1 MKELLELPH
10 IPTPNARKIH
20 EFYDKLS
27 YCVQSLES
35 LKQLHTVNGMASMTL
50 EKLPAIRGDL
60 VRNDPEWETWGF
72 TKLTEALKRWTRQNP
87 IKSAKE
93 KPNQVFHTQQNEGK
107 CRCVYCHASN
117 HKPSEGTAVT
127 SIEKRKRIL
136 TRKKLCF
143 NCTGPY
149 HRSVKF
155 IRKSSAHRR
164 WGHWITSNFAAD
176 AWSALPLSLR
186 DVPTLSQFKRGIKK
200 ALF

>member
-1 MKELLELPH
+1 MEGLPH
-10 IPTPNARKIH
+10 TAEGYNRAVSILKDRFGKEGEIVNAYMKKLLDLPRIPTPNARKMH
-20 EFYDKLS
+20 EFFDKLS

-35 LKQLHTVNGMASMTL
+35 LKQLRTVNGMASMTL

-60 VRNDPEWETWGF
+60 VRSDPEWETWGF

-93 KPNQVFHTQQNEGK
+93 KPNQVFHTQQSEGK

-136 TRKKLCF
+136 TTKKLCF

-149 HRSVKF
+149 HRSADPPPVNTAKE
-155 IRKSSAHRR
+155 
-164 WGHWITSNFAAD
+164 GITC
-176 AWSALPLSLR
+176 
-186 DVPTLSQFKRGIKK
+186 
-200 ALF
+200 